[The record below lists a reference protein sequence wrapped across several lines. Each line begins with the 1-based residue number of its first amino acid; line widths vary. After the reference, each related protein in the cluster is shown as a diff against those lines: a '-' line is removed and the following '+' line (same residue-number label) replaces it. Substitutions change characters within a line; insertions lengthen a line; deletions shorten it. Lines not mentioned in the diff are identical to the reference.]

1 MERFTT
7 RPIFNILHQ
16 EEELTSYYYGGLHP
30 VCLGDESK
38 DGRYRVVH
46 KIGRGGFSTVW
57 LVRDTQVNRWA
68 ALKILK
74 TKSHL
79 SAANVAFTTRNLASL
94 SEQAPLD
101 VIEDICLV
109 DFGESFRLKAVP
121 DVLAQ
126 PIDLRVPETLFGTE
140 FNYKFDLWRLG
151 CVISALIFL
160 RYSTQSLGDNSFAA
174 AQMIDFVE
182 DLPPE
187 WEEAWQKLK
196 AKLSFSLSP
205 VLEPK
210 LVTMFRDRV
219 PDKELAPLL
228 PVIQGL
234 VRLRAAERMSV
245 RAALEPLP

>member
-46 KIGRGGFSTVW
+46 KLGRGGFSTVW
-57 LVRDTQVNRWA
+57 LPEARSDDPRSTPSDHSTC
-68 ALKILK
+68 KD
-74 TKSHL
+74 L
-79 SAANVAFTTRNLASL
+79 SAANVAFTTRNLVSL

-101 VIEDICLV
+101 VI
-109 DFGESFRLKAVP
+109 GS
-121 DVLAQ
+121 
-126 PIDLRVPETLFGTE
+126 PETAELLNADG
-140 FNYKFDLWRLG
+140 
-151 CVISALIFL
+151 
-160 RYSTQSLGDNSFAA
+160 FAA